1 MAISVA
7 VVTAVVIAT
16 LGRQRTSDHQTVGGC
31 WTGAAP
37 RCCIDQTASG
47 PRTSGMHSV
56 ATACR
61 DTPGRPGTLRH
72 VGPVGR
78 WHGASMRSVDAG
90 PAGMRDAGGSMSSA
104 YARRCAQTR
113 RIPLSRQ
120 RDVHLTIESAL
131 RYGRSNDRL
140 DDHPRDPSRDLSGDI
155 NPEVRVGG
163 ASPAGDAIT
172 NSSGKAT
179 VSPTSRASGVRCAA
193 TNFGPSTSTR
203 A

>member
-1 MAISVA
+1 
-7 VVTAVVIAT
+7 
-16 LGRQRTSDHQTVGGC
+16 
-31 WTGAAP
+31 
-37 RCCIDQTASG
+37 
-47 PRTSGMHSV
+47 
-56 ATACR
+56 
-61 DTPGRPGTLRH
+61 
-72 VGPVGR
+72 
-78 WHGASMRSVDAG
+78 
-90 PAGMRDAGGSMSSA
+90 MSSA

-179 VSPTSRASGVRCAA
+179 VSPTSRASGVTETLASVKWGVSSLALFKPAGCTQDQEARLSSPQASRMPFMSRRCA
-193 TNFGPSTSTR
+193 R
-203 A
+203 LW